1 MAKGTR
7 EKRPVPPRRKKAKAL
22 PQSGVPAGAG
32 VYALVGAERR
42 RVLSKISNY
51 SKGHQ
56 SEAAAVGRA
65 LHVLGE
71 LIRAGHPKTAK
82 SFKRCVEAAIA
93 KTDTAKPYT
102 CQRKASSIACPFCL
116 LEIQLAVVEWMRT
129 EPRLNA
135 DAAEWVTVA
144 APSWQRPLGQLKDF
158 SIRNAKARV
167 YAALLD
173 RARDALGAG
182 DSVVLD
188 ASWHAPAPRRGAAAL
203 AEETGA
209 RLDALRCVAPEAL
222 CRERVRRRSAEGDDP
237 SEATPA
243 VADWMAAAFTPWP
256 EAVAIDTAG
265 PVEDSVRDAKTAL
278 EPSPSDVK

>member
-1 MAKGTR
+1 MLRSDEVRRELARGGDGPPPTGTGTGTGTGTD
-7 EKRPVPPRRKKAKAL
+7 E
-22 PQSGVPAGAG
+22 GIETGA
-32 VYALVGAERR
+32 YA
-42 RVLSKISNY
+42 
-51 SKGHQ
+51 
-56 SEAAAVGRA
+56 
-65 LHVLGE
+65 
-71 LIRAGHPKTAK
+71 P
-82 SFKRCVEAAIA
+82 
-93 KTDTAKPYT
+93 
-102 CQRKASSIACPFCL
+102 
-116 LEIQLAVVEWMRT
+116 
-129 EPRLNA
+129 
-135 DAAEWVTVA
+135 DAT
-144 APSWQRPLGQLKDF
+144 
-158 SIRNAKARV
+158 ARV